1 MNRLLLALARA
12 ALAFGF
18 ALTLWQ
24 CVVWLTAV
32 PAFIL
37 PGPERVALRLWQS
50 RALIA
55 ENAVI
60 TFGEILLGLALGVA
74 LGVATALQLVA
85 SSLAR
90 LLLRPILVFA
100 QAVPVFALAPI
111 ITLWLGYG
119 LASKIVMV
127 MLIISFPVASAFFDG
142 LMQTPRGHLDLAR
155 VMNAQPLRLVFGLRV
170 PHAMPALASGLRLAA
185 VYAPL
190 GAVIGE
196 WVGAS
201 RGLGHLM
208 LLANGR
214 GQTDLMFACLFV
226 LAGFTILLHRL
237 VDRLGA
243 ALTARFT
250 EPLG

>member
-1 MNRLLLALARA
+1 MSRRA
-12 ALAFGF
+12 AAIGRGLLAFGF
-18 ALTLWQ
+18 GLALWQ
-24 CVVWLTAV
+24 GVVWATAA

-37 PGPERVALRLWQS
+37 PGPERVAMRLWQS

-55 ENAVI
+55 ENALI
-60 TFGEILLGLALGVA
+60 TFAEILVGLLLGVA
-74 LGVATALQLVA
+74 LGVATGLQLA
-85 SSLAR
+85 MSRLAR
-90 LLLRPILVFA
+90 LLLQPVLVFA

-111 ITLWLGYG
+111 LTLWLSYG
-119 LASKIVMV
+119 FASKIVMV
-127 MLIISFPVASAFFDG
+127 TLIISFPVAAAFFDG
-142 LMQTPRGHLDLAR
+142 LLRTPQGHLDLAR
-155 VMNAQPLRLVFGLRV
+155 VMQARPLRLVFQLRV
-170 PHAMPALASGLRLAA
+170 PHAMPSLATGLRLAA

-214 GQTDLMFACLFV
+214 GQTDLMFASLVV
-226 LAGFTILLHRL
+226 LAAFTILLHRL
-237 VDRLGA
+237 VDRLGTV
-243 ALTARFT
+243 LTRRFT

>member
-1 MNRLLLALARA
+1 MKERAFAFGRAILAV
-12 ALAFGF
+12 GF
-18 ALTLWQ
+18 ALVLWQ
-24 CVVWLTAV
+24 GLVWATGV

-37 PGPERVALRLWQS
+37 PGPERVALRLWQA

-55 ENAVI
+55 ENALI
-60 TFGEILLGLALGVA
+60 TFAEILVGLVLGVG
-74 LGVATALQLVA
+74 LGVATGLQLII
-85 SSLAR
+85 SPLAR

-111 ITLWLGYG
+111 LTLWLGYG
-119 LASKIVMV
+119 LGSKIVMV

-142 LMQTPRGHLDLAR
+142 LMRTPRGHLDLAR
-155 VMNAQPLRLVFGLRV
+155 VMDARPLRLVFRLRV
-170 PHAMPALASGLRLAA
+170 PHAMPALATGLRLAA

-214 GQTDLMFACLFV
+214 GQTDLMFACLVV
-226 LAGFTILLHRL
+226 LAAFTVGLHRL
-237 VDRLGA
+237 VDRLGT
-243 ALTARFT
+243 ALAARFA